1 MMMMV
6 MVIVLSVKVIRADD
20 ELDDYDESD
29 DTSVCSGLRFSL
41 CKCKHS

>member
-6 MVIVLSVKVIRADD
+6 MVIVLSVKV
-20 ELDDYDESD
+20 SD